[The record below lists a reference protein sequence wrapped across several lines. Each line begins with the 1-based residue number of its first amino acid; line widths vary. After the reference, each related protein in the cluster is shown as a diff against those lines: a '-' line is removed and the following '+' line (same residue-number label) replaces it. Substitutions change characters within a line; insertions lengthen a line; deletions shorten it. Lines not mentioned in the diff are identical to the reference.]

1 MNYGPHFWV
10 MTIFENFISWNLV
23 PPFDAL
29 FMGQRPRMAILPS
42 KLLFFVPGEYIWMN
56 ETEWGVNS
64 FWKIT
69 SLTMSA
75 AINQFLKG
83 FKIGRI
89 LFIFMSVNSPW
100 IALQLFLPSKRLD
113 EAFSRSVH
121 PKCRGHLLLLSR
133 VLKINCDWTLDRIG
147 LDLKDF

>member
-29 FMGQRPRMAILPS
+29 FMGQRPRMAILPL

-69 SLTMSA
+69 SLMMSA

-83 FKIGRI
+83 FKVGRI
-89 LFIFMSVNSPW
+89 LFIFMSVDSPW
-100 IALQLFLPSKRLD
+100 IALQFCFCLQKDWMKHLAAAFTQSVGTISCYFVEFWKLVATERL
-113 EAFSRSVH
+113 
-121 PKCRGHLLLLSR
+121 
-133 VLKINCDWTLDRIG
+133 IG
-147 LDLKDF
+147 SD